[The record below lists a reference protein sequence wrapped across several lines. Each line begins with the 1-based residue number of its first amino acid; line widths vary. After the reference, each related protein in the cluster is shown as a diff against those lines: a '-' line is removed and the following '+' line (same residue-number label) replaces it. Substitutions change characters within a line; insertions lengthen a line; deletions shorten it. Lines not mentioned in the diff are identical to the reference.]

1 MTAKNSRRV
10 VIIDKVKSDIIDQA
24 ILILKSSD
32 TQGVQISKTAPIVL
46 QAQEI
51 IDSYINKVEQ
61 LTIKTAKQQKR
72 HLRLKHLRQ
81 LSISLTALIITVLAA
96 FASGWLISVIL

>member
-1 MTAKNSRRV
+1 MTAKNSRKV

-32 TQGVQISKTAPIVL
+32 AQEVQISKTAPIVL

-61 LTIKTAKQQKR
+61 LTIKTEKQQKR
-72 HLRLKHLRQ
+72 RLRLKHLRQ
-81 LSISLTALIITVLAA
+81 LSISLTALIVTVLAA